1 MTNSPKDQP
10 KSSSITKIITGGV
23 LASILAVG

>member
-1 MTNSPKDQP
+1 MTNSPKNES
-10 KSSSITKIITGGV
+10 KSGSLKTIITGGV